1 MPPSNQRLL
10 ILAGIFSALMFVVTT
25 FFLWPDPVPPAT
37 IEAPSGEME
46 RHPRTPTAAPPLD
59 GMREPAV
66 GAMMLPAKD
75 TIPYPASV
83 EGEVL
88 FVRDGDLYAARFD
101 DKVAILL
108 DTEVIPT
115 SLRLSPDQRTLLY
128 QKHDDRRDY
137 WLLFSLN
144 TATHE
149 IVKLDEHPNA
159 FLDFEFSP
167 DGAWV
172 AYIQTAYPDMLAEM
186 RDTYKRRERE
196 WQHIDQQLV
205 IKGVDGKGSL
215 VWIDGVYM
223 KTWLADNT
231 LLAVYH
237 RSGPFYSSIT
247 PMRVV
252 PEDGTPDP
260 DAVDSLVIDLVGQ
273 PTQLERSVALVRARA
288 ELIPILSYSNLRPAA
303 PTNDTEPG
311 TVAISP
317 TGESYIEIVREADA
331 GQCGLVTLMRRGYSV
346 PEVPQQIYQVRS
358 ALDVRNPVWMPND
371 GILFTQV
378 TAPNCDATLATASLY
393 FVAPYAEARPI
404 ASNLDLTTGAPF
416 APSGDGRY
424 VLWAGVDAVTGQGFI
439 ALTNNLTGESS
450 LVMVG
455 TPGQHFGGLV
465 WVNHRG

>member
-1 MPPSNQRLL
+1 MPPSKQRLL
-10 ILAGIFSALMFVVTT
+10 ILAGIFSILMIAVTT
-25 FFLWPDPVPPAT
+25 FLLWPDPIPPAT

-59 GMREPAV
+59 GIPEPAV

-101 DKVAILL
+101 DKVATPL

-115 SLRLSPDQRTLLY
+115 SLHLSPDQRTLLY
-128 QKHDDRRDY
+128 QKHDDRRDF
-137 WLLFSLN
+137 WLLFALN

-186 RDTYKRRERE
+186 RDMYKRREQE

-205 IKGVDGKGSL
+205 IKRVDGKGSL

-237 RSGPFYSSIT
+237 RSGPFYSNIT

-260 DAVDSLVIDLVGQ
+260 DAVDNLVIDLISQ
-273 PTQLERSVALVRARA
+273 PVQLERSVALVRARA

-317 TGESYIEIVREADA
+317 TGEAYIEIVRETEA
-331 GQCGLVTLMRRGYSV
+331 GHCGRVTLMRRGYSV
-346 PEVPQQIYQVRS
+346 PEVPQEIYQLRNP
-358 ALDVRNPVWMPND
+358 LDVRNPVWMTND
-371 GILFTQV
+371 GVLFTV
-378 TAPNCDATLATASLY
+378 MDAPHCDATLATASLY
-393 FVAPYAEARPI
+393 FVAPYAEAHPI
-404 ASNLDLTTGAPF
+404 ANGLDLTTGAPF

-450 LVMVG
+450 RVMVG

-465 WVNHRG
+465 WVNHRR